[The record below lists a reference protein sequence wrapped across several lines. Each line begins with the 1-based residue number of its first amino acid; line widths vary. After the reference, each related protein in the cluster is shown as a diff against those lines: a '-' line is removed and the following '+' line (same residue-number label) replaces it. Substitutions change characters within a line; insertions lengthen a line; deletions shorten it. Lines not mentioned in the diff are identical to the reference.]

1 VGKGHFEP
9 LGKDKK
15 VRSASTGSYLSAN
28 LINTPVSTQD
38 SVLVALRQTVDK
50 VIYQDCLQTKGGGH
64 MKVLTLG
71 LCTRFVWPFRS
82 STTEEGVF
90 GPNLRIGNTLANGE
104 ALRERQLA
112 IGYEAQ
118 LHHPKS
124 QRSYE

>member
-1 VGKGHFEP
+1 M
-9 LGKDKK
+9 
-15 VRSASTGSYLSAN
+15 RSASTGSYLSAN

-118 LHHPKS
+118 PHHLNES
-124 QRSYE
+124 AELRIEWG

>member
-1 VGKGHFEP
+1 
-9 LGKDKK
+9 

-28 LINTPVSTQD
+28 LINTLVSTQD

-50 VIYQDCLQTKGGGH
+50 VIYQDCLQTKGSGH

-118 LHHPKS
+118 PHHLNES
-124 QRSYE
+124 AELRIEWG